1 MYNAFLHRYLV
12 IELKDTEFMPEY
24 IGKLNFYCSVVDDIL
39 CREVKS
45 FYRTPMSG
53 KRQQKEAVGARMLK
67 REEADLDF
75 LENGR
80 NFVEEA
86 EQAAVS

>member
-1 MYNAFLHRYLV
+1 
-12 IELKDTEFMPEY
+12 
-24 IGKLNFYCSVVDDIL
+24 
-39 CREVKS
+39 
-45 FYRTPMSG
+45 MSG

-80 NFVEEA
+80 IFVEEA

>member
-1 MYNAFLHRYLV
+1 MQTIRCLSG
-12 IELKDTEFMPEY
+12 IC
-24 IGKLNFYCSVVDDIL
+24 CS
-39 CREVKS
+39 
-45 FYRTPMSG
+45 MSG
-53 KRQQKEAVGARMLK
+53 KRQQKEAVGAQMLK

-80 NFVEEA
+80 IFVEEA